1 MKREKK
7 IDPKFKNMR
16 LNLFSLYKI
25 FPDGKKYHY
34 CGTVPKKMEDDLKR
48 VYWRNNLVLKVE
60 PYDKENIKLWSRR
73 K

>member
-1 MKREKK
+1 MKTEKK
-7 IDPKFKNMR
+7 IDPKFKDIK
-16 LNLFSLYKI
+16 LNLFSLYKV

-34 CGTVPKKMEDDLKR
+34 CGTVPRKMENDLKR